1 MAAMFG
7 LLTLASCG
15 KDEDPAPA
23 GSVDYDGQS
32 YALNNGIYFD
42 NGADDTYYNNY
53 FLASDGTL
61 DLAAI
66 FAESVQGKAGMSF
79 DLYSVGT
86 DEFKSGTFTIKNN
99 TIILGRQEAENYG
112 YVEFSYDSNNDGK
125 IDETDDSI
133 EAKSGTVTVSGS
145 NYDMEFNLVLAND
158 KTLKGV
164 YKKGYS
170 LIDFGF

>member
-1 MAAMFG
+1 MMAAMFG

-61 DLAAI
+61 DLA
-66 FAESVQGKAGMSF
+66 GKRKQYKGKTCRAFTYPG
-79 DLYSVGT
+79 VG
-86 DEFKSGTFTIKNN
+86 FHYMLHG
-99 TIILGRQEAENYG
+99 
-112 YVEFSYDSNNDGK
+112 
-125 IDETDDSI
+125 
-133 EAKSGTVTVSGS
+133 
-145 NYDMEFNLVLAND
+145 
-158 KTLKGV
+158 
-164 YKKGYS
+164 
-170 LIDFGF
+170 